1 MKYRNSITGLLGVFL
16 CMLLT
21 QTVAAQPTFQEIVV
35 NFLDSAKLQDIEEI
49 ETEYSIDLVYNSIFS
64 ENEVLLRFP
73 AEGLTAEQTQELTQR
88 LTAEE
93 DIEYAEPNYLYQT
106 SLVPNDPMYA
116 KQWHLKM
123 INMEKAWETSTG
135 KGAVIAV
142 IDTGV
147 AFEDYKDSKGQYH
160 RVPDMEKTKFVKG
173 YDFIDNDEHA
183 NDDNGHGTH
192 VAGTIA
198 QSTNNKTG
206 VAGVAYD
213 ASIMPLRVLN
223 KYGYGNIAD
232 IAEAIVFAADHGAN
246 ALNMSLGGGGESKL
260 MREAIEY
267 AYKKGVTIIC
277 AAGNEGRD
285 RNSYPAAYPH
295 AIGVSSV
302 GPDGLLAPYSNH
314 GTGTDIAAPG
324 GNMGTNRSNPE
335 GGVLQNTIGRSD
347 PTKDSYEYF
356 QGTSMAAPH
365 VAGVAALIVSLGVK
379 APKDVEAILL
389 KTARK
394 KEDSSRYGA
403 GILDA
408 AAAVK
413 AAKSADILD
422 DGVPELQPKP
432 PTASDRGKVQAQAK
446 RPIFSFKETMLYFL
460 AGIGFALVYF
470 KLIKRGDGWGVVFS
484 FLFTL
489 GMFLTSPGVFFL
501 SYLRI
506 PFVPQGFMNF
516 LASPIPNW
524 DRVLLGHSMASL
536 NPLFH
541 SVLLPL
547 VLIVLLLNMK
557 SGRAFALGV
566 ALGFAAHL
574 FIDSFFSPAN
584 VSWVPGTFF
593 FDKIWL
599 ILNSFFCFGLAVI
612 AGKEL

>member
-1 MKYRNSITGLLGVFL
+1 MKYHPIVTGFLILLV
-16 CMLLT
+16 CLT
-21 QTVAAQPTFQEIVV
+21 MTQAAAAQPAFQEIVV
-35 NFLDSAKLQDIEEI
+35 NFQDRATLQEVEAIEA
-49 ETEYSIDLVYNSIFS
+49 EYAIDLVYNSIFS
-64 ENEVLLRFP
+64 KQEALLRFP
-73 AEGLTAEQTQELTQR
+73 VEGLTPEQVRELTRR

-93 DIEYAEPNYLYQT
+93 DIEYAEPNYLYQAAM
-106 SLVPNDPMYA
+106 VPDDPMYA
-116 KQWHLKM
+116 KQWHLKLLH
-123 INMEKAWETSTG
+123 MEKAWETSTG
-135 KGAVIAV
+135 KGAVVAV

-147 AFEDYKDSKGQYH
+147 AYEDYKDAKGRYH
-160 RVPDMEKTKFVKG
+160 RVPDLADTQFVKG
-173 YDFIDNDEHA
+173 YDFIDDDEHA

-198 QSTNNKTG
+198 QSTNNGVG
-206 VAGVAYD
+206 VAGIAFD
-213 ASIMPLRVLN
+213 AAIMPLRVLN

-232 IAEAIVFAADHGAN
+232 IAEAVVFAADHGAHVI
-246 ALNMSLGGGGESKL
+246 NMSLGGGGESQL

-277 AAGNEGRD
+277 AAGNEGRN
-285 RNSYPAAYPH
+285 RNSFPAAYPY
-295 AIGVSSV
+295 AVGVSSV
-302 GPDGLLAPYSNH
+302 GPDGVLAPYSNY

-324 GNMGTNRSNPE
+324 GNMGANRSNPE

-347 PTKDSYEYF
+347 PTTDSYEYF

-365 VAGVAALIVSLGVK
+365 VAGVAALVVSLGVNN
-379 APKDVEAILL
+379 PKDVEAILL
-389 KTARK
+389 KTAQK
-394 KEDSSRYGA
+394 KDDTAKFGA

-413 AAKSADILD
+413 AAKTADILD
-422 DGVPELQPKP
+422 DGQPQLEPKA
-432 PTASDRGKVQAQAK
+432 PTSSDSGTVSAQAK

-460 AGIGFALVYF
+460 AGVGFALVYF
-470 KLIKRGDGWGVVFS
+470 KLMKRGDGWGTVFS
-484 FLFTL
+484 FLFAL
-489 GMFLTSPGVFFL
+489 GMFLTSPGVFVL
-501 SYLRI
+501 NWVRL
-506 PFVPQGFMNF
+506 PFVPQGFINL

-524 DRVLLGHSMASL
+524 DRVLLGHTTASL

-547 VLIVLLLNMK
+547 ALIVLLLNMK

-574 FIDSFFSPAN
+574 FVDSFFSMAN

-599 ILNSFFCFGLAVI
+599 IMNGLFCFGLAII
-612 AGKEL
+612 AGKDQ